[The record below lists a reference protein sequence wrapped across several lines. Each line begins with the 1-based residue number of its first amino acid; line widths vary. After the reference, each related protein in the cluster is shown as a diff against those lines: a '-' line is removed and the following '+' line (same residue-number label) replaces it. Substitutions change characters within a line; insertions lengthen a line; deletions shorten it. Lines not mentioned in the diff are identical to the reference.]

1 MIKTAIYVGLKKD
14 CGIMDKL
21 EKDIWK
27 IDFASHLE
35 PSDVIQYEKN
45 SDKIVKNGILSS
57 ADNNI
62 IVVDDSVASLDLL
75 TKILL
80 DEGYGVAAFTD
91 GNKALMFAKQS
102 PPDIVLLDIMM
113 PEASGYHVCKSLKE
127 NIATQDIPVIFI
139 SAKNDILDKVKAFSL
154 GGVDYIPKPF
164 QIDEVLARIKTH
176 LKIRH
181 LQKNLE
187 KKNKELTST
196 LEKLQTAQHQLIMQ
210 EKMASLGR
218 LSAGIAHEIK
228 NPLNLI
234 NSFASLNLERTRE
247 LAEFLEAG
255 KSVLSLK
262 NREEIFEVL
271 NDLISNSKN
280 IFEEGHRADRIIRSM
295 LLHARDS
302 KSQFQK
308 ENINELLKDAL
319 GLAYH
324 AMRSK
329 DSFFSVSIETHF
341 DEQSPNMMVM
351 PQALN
356 QVFVNLINNACYALS
371 EKQSGSTDKYLP
383 QIIISTQNNE
393 DHMEIRIR
401 DNGTGIGQKH
411 MGKIFDPFYTTKL
424 AGEGAG
430 LGLSIC
436 HDIICHGHGGEIEA
450 KSEKGQ
456 FSEIIIRLPQKGGE
470 QNEEH

>member
-1 MIKTAIYVGLKKD
+1 
-14 CGIMDKL
+14 MDKL
-21 EKDIWK
+21 EKDLWN
-27 IDFASHLE
+27 IDLSSPLKS
-35 PSDVIQYEKN
+35 SDGIQYERY
-45 SDKIVKNGILSS
+45 SSKIVKNGFLCT
-57 ADNNI
+57 ADSNI

-75 TKILL
+75 NQILS

-91 GNKALMFAKQS
+91 GNKALMFAKQNF
-102 PPDIVLLDIMM
+102 PDIVLLDIMM
-113 PEASGYHVCKSLKE
+113 PEASGYHVCESLKE
-127 NIATQDIPVIFI
+127 NQATQDIPVIFI

-154 GGVDYIPKPF
+154 GGVDYISKPF
-164 QIDEVLARIKTH
+164 QVDEVLARIKTH
-176 LKIRH
+176 LKIRY

-187 KKNKELTST
+187 KKNEELAST
-196 LEKLQTAQHQLIMQ
+196 LENLQTAQHQLIMQ

-228 NPLNLI
+228 NPLNFI

-247 LAEFLEAG
+247 LREFLEAG
-255 KSVLSLK
+255 KNLLSSK
-262 NREEIFEVL
+262 NREEIFEAL
-271 NDLISNSKN
+271 DDLISNSKN
-280 IFEEGHRADRIIRSM
+280 MLEGGQRADRIIRSM

-302 KSQFQK
+302 KSQLQK
-308 ENINELLKDAL
+308 QNINELLNDSV

-329 DSFFSVSIETHF
+329 DSFFSVNIETHL
-341 DEQSPNMMVM
+341 DEQIPNMMVM
-351 PQALN
+351 PQALT

-371 EKQSGSTDKYLP
+371 EKQSLSTDKNLP
-383 QIIISTQNNE
+383 QIFISTHNNK

-411 MGKIFDPFYTTKL
+411 MGKIFDPFYTTKP

-436 HDIICHGHGGEIEA
+436 HDIICHGHGGQIRA
-450 KSEKGQ
+450 LSKKGQ
-456 FSEIIIRLPQKGGE
+456 YTEIIISLPKRG
-470 QNEEH
+470 